1 MEDFLDGFVDILEDT
16 ERSELTAETTFKDL
30 DEWDSM
36 TALMLIAM
44 FDEKYEKKITGNDIK
59 DANTL
64 NDLYAIAIK

>member
-1 MEDFLDGFVDILEDT
+1 MEDFLDAFVEILDDT
-16 ERSELTAETTFKDL
+16 DRSVLLAETIYKDL

-59 DANTL
+59 EAATL
-64 NDLYAIAIK
+64 NDLYLIALK

>member
-1 MEDFLDGFVDILEDT
+1 MEDFLDAFVEILDDT
-16 ERSELTAETTFKDL
+16 DRSVLLAETIYKDL

-59 DANTL
+59 EANTL
-64 NDLYAIAIK
+64 NDLYLIALK